1 MKTTVLLMTMVSAWA
16 FGPFPALAQNKS
28 TCYMFQGSA
37 DRKNEKAYYSPI
49 RTYQSPGLCP
59 RRDDVRTNTNAWLPF
74 IYEKYGLVAPISNHL
89 SRTFCT
95 CQRPQENGSM
105 SAERAERFV
114 REQRDEFFQ
123 RNRNYELI
131 EVPDFYPQSF
141 E

>member
-49 RTYQSPGLCP
+49 RTYQSPGKCP
-59 RRDDVRTNTNAWLPF
+59 KGTEYSRQRARTWVPF
-74 IYEKYGLVAPISNHL
+74 VTEKYGIDPREISNRS
-89 SRTFCT
+89 SRTFCE
-95 CQRPQENGSM
+95 CIREDPHHSI
-105 SAERAERFV
+105 SAEKAESFAQGTRSDFLHKY
-114 REQRDEFFQ
+114 
-123 RNRNYELI
+123 RNFKLI
-131 EVPDFYPQSF
+131 EEADFYP